1 MLNSIHFRLPLAAF
15 ILKILE
21 DSPRSRKKARG
32 GVTQTPRAPYNCPRA
47 LPPRD
52 TVGFTERDL

>member
-1 MLNSIHFRLPLAAF
+1 MKLKSLSMSF